1 MSDEKPPAVPPAMPE
16 QSIQEIIASIS
27 RIMEEDSR
35 MAHPPPPV
43 RDKADILELTEA
55 IEPDGSVRRVA
66 GQRSFGSQ
74 AAAEPPPA
82 SSPVSST
89 GQTEPDPAADASVR
103 VTADQRRANLVSATA
118 AESAIAAF
126 SQLESVAGAQHAE
139 RGPAVGAGGR
149 TLEEIVQDALRPL
162 LQAWLDHHLPEI
174 VERLVQQEIERL
186 VREARLR

>member
-1 MSDEKPPAVPPAMPE
+1 MSEEKPPAVPPAMPE

-35 MAHPPPPV
+35 IAHPPPPV
-43 RDKADILELTEA
+43 RDKGDILELTEA
-55 IEPDGSVRRVA
+55 IKPDGSVRRLA

-74 AAAEPPPA
+74 AAAEPPPVN
-82 SSPVSST
+82 SPE
-89 GQTEPDPAADASVR
+89 QTELDPAADASVR
-103 VTADQRRANLVSATA
+103 ATADQHRANLVSATA

-126 SQLESVAGAQHAE
+126 SQLEDVAGTRREE

-186 VREARLR
+186 VHEARLR

>member
-1 MSDEKPPAVPPAMPE
+1 MPE

-35 MAHPPPPV
+35 MTHPPPPV

-55 IEPDGSVRRVA
+55 IEPDGSVRRLA

-74 AAAEPPPA
+74 AATEPPPA
-82 SSPVSST
+82 SSA

-103 VTADQRRANLVSATA
+103 ATADQPRANLVSATA